1 MIFLT
6 AHKIPIFYYKKKQI
20 IGLYLSINKI
30 VQQLDTLVNIN
41 VFIKPTGSQISH
53 RWTVGNRWVG
63 VINSDDVRI
72 GGPDVVGFIGRL
84 LGQEGAKGIEVLVD
98 EVASQWLQFLR
109 MGKTAGSYEEAGV

>member
-41 VFIKPTGSQISH
+41 VFIKPTGFQVSH
-53 RWTVGNRWVG
+53 R
-63 VINSDDVRI
+63 
-72 GGPDVVGFIGRL
+72 
-84 LGQEGAKGIEVLVD
+84 
-98 EVASQWLQFLR
+98 
-109 MGKTAGSYEEAGV
+109 